1 MIMTIYPLLAWF
13 GAGIIGFTSVLLA
26 FMAGVFAKDDPDLAI
41 WTSVLAIPA
50 GVLFVFAVR
59 ALP

>member
-1 MIMTIYPLLAWF
+1 MTTYLLLAWF
-13 GAGIIGFTSVLLA
+13 GAGIIGFTSVSLA
-26 FMAGVFAKDDPDLAI
+26 FMVGVCAKDHPDIAI
-41 WTSVLAIPA
+41 WTSGLALFA